1 MDFQFNTLKENTIT
15 ILETNNDNA
24 TPTSLSQPIIKFGR
38 QNTLKTY
45 RSVRRKC
52 GEQKTLRNNKK

>member
-24 TPTSLSQPIIKFGR
+24 TDFPITN
-38 QNTLKTY
+38 Q
-45 RSVRRKC
+45 
-52 GEQKTLRNNKK
+52 

>member
-24 TPTSLSQPIIKFGR
+24 TPTSLSQPIIKFDE
-38 QNTLKTY
+38 QNTLKTTSKY
-45 RSVRRKC
+45 QEKMRWA
-52 GEQKTLRNNKK
+52 EDIA